1 MPAEAGIQ
9 THLNSLGS
17 RLRGND
23 KSGIFQTFL
32 SSNITI
38 HSSDLYLRLMV
49 QPWDPDFA
57 ERAPM
62 FEPLR
67 ACARDLRMPY
77 WPGCDDLN
85 RMLAS
90 RDKAIVTAAG
100 AALRFVAQAPRAD
113 NFEDKYEPRI
123 YMRGEVQFRA
133 CNWHDLF
140 NALVWLAFPRA
151 KAALNQRHFRELERQ
166 HPSGPQNRGAVQDAL
181 TLFDEGGV
189 IVASAD
195 ESLSKLLSDFQWKEL
210 FWRRRCE
217 ILQSLRFY
225 LFGHALYEKAL
236 QPFAGVTG
244 RGVIVKVKGGFF
256 AQPLAA
262 QLAAL
267 DGEVARRIADT
278 AQFRATRELA
288 AVPILGVPG
297 WCEDN
302 VSEAFYDNVD
312 YFRPASTASVYD

>member
-1 MPAEAGIQ
+1 M
-9 THLNSLGS
+9 
-17 RLRGND
+17 
-23 KSGIFQTFL
+23 
-32 SSNITI
+32 TI
-38 HSSDLYLRLMV
+38 
-49 QPWDPDFA
+49 PWKPDFA

-67 ACARDLRMPY
+67 AFARELRMAY
-77 WPGCDDLN
+77 WPGCDELN

-100 AALRFVAQAPRAD
+100 APLRFVAQSPRAD
-113 NFEDKYEPRI
+113 HFEDKYEPRI
-123 YMRGEVQFRA
+123 YLRGEVQFRA

-151 KAALNQRHFRELERQ
+151 KAALNQRHCRELERQ
-166 HPSGPQNRGAVQDAL
+166 HASGAQNRGAAQDAL

-195 ESLSKLLSDFQWKEL
+195 ERLSKLLSGFQWKEL
-210 FWRRRCE
+210 FWQRRSE
-217 ILQSLRFY
+217 ILQSMRFY

-244 RGVIVKVKGGFF
+244 RGVIVEVGAGFF

-267 DGEVARRIADT
+267 DGEVAQRITDA
-278 AQFRATRELA
+278 AQFRMTRELA

-302 VSEAFYDNVD
+302 VCEAFYDNVD
-312 YFRPASTASVYD
+312 YFRPARPSGIYD

>member
-1 MPAEAGIQ
+1 M
-9 THLNSLGS
+9 
-17 RLRGND
+17 
-23 KSGIFQTFL
+23 
-32 SSNITI
+32 TI
-38 HSSDLYLRLMV
+38 S
-49 QPWDPDFA
+49 WNPDFA

-67 ACARDLRMPY
+67 AVARDLRMPY

-90 RDKAIVTAAG
+90 RDKAIVTAG
-100 AALRFVAQAPRAD
+100 GVPLRFVVQEPRPE

-123 YMRGEVQFRA
+123 FLRGEVQFRA

-140 NALVWLAFPRA
+140 NALVWLAFPHA
-151 KAALNQRHFRELERQ
+151 KAALNQRHCRELERQ
-166 HPSGPQNRGAVQDAL
+166 HASGAQNRGAAQDAL

-189 IVASAD
+189 IVASGDA
-195 ESLSKLLSDFQWKEL
+195 ELAALLSGLRWKEL
-210 FWRRRCE
+210 FWRRRTE
-217 ILQSLRFY
+217 ILQSMRFY
-225 LFGHALYEKAL
+225 VFGHALYEKAL
-236 QPFAGVTG
+236 QPFVGVTG
-244 RGVIVKVKGGFF
+244 RGMIVEVGADFF

-267 DGEVARRIADT
+267 DGQLAQRIANA

-302 VSEAFYDNVD
+302 ACGEFYDNID
-312 YFRPASTASVYD
+312 YFRPARAADVSVDRR

>member
-38 HSSDLYLRLMV
+38 HSSDLYPRLMV
-49 QPWDPDFA
+49 QPWDPNFA
-57 ERAPM
+57 ERTPM

-67 ACARDLRMPY
+67 ACAHDLRTPY
-77 WPGCDDLN
+77 WPG
-85 RMLAS
+85 
-90 RDKAIVTAAG
+90 AG
-100 AALRFVAQAPRAD
+100 APLRFVAQAPRAD
-113 NFEDKYEPRI
+113 DFEDKYEPRI

-151 KAALNQRHFRELERQ
+151 KAALNQRHCRELERQ
-166 HPSGPQNRGAVQDAL
+166 HASGAQNRGAVQDAL

-195 ESLSKLLSDFQWKEL
+195 ESLSKLLSGFQWKEL
-210 FWRRRCE
+210 FWQRRSE
-217 ILQSLRFY
+217 ILQSMRFY

-244 RGVIVKVKGGFF
+244 RGVIVEVGAGFF

-267 DGEVARRIADT
+267 DGEVAQRIAN
-278 AQFRATRELA
+278 AALFRATRELA

-302 VSEAFYDNVD
+302 VFEAFYDNVD
-312 YFRPASTASVYD
+312 YFRPARTPAFMINGR